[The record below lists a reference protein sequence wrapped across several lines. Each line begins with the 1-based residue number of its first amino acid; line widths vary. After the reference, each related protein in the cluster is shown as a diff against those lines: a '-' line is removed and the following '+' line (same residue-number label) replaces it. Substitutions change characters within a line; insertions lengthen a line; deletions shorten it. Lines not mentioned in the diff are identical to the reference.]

1 MLSTRTEFVWVD
13 GERTIH
19 FGPATDAVA
28 ALGGPGYT
36 LLTTPRAS
44 AAAPWIA
51 EAAGAVHEVGA
62 GQVHELA
69 GELLGVVGGD
79 RIVALGGGRVVDVA
93 KALAA
98 AARAGYGAAGETA
111 LGGGDPAAVG
121 APRPGVRAMAVPTT
135 LSGAEMTSGHRHAV
149 GVGESTPRVRPA
161 VVVFDP
167 ALAASQPVAELAA
180 SSLNA
185 LGHAV
190 EGPCTVRANPVA
202 TLAAHEAARLLA
214 AGWSADEPDR
224 ETLALGALL
233 AGYVIDSTGLGLH
246 HVLAQTL
253 VRVAGAG
260 HGAANAVV
268 LPHTIAAL
276 ARRRPQAIAALDA
289 AARAP
294 TGYAARAAAATRAAG
309 NVTPLDALTRRL
321 QAVAGAATLRDV
333 GVDPAV
339 LPACADAAVERPQLA
354 NTPPA
359 ADRDE
364 ILAIYEAASGHEPLQ
379 SNGQ

>member
-1 MLSTRTEFVWVD
+1 MRSFTWVD

-19 FGPATDAVA
+19 FGRGVAAEAVE

-36 LLTTPRAS
+36 LLTTQRAS
-44 AAAPWIA
+44 AAAPRVA
-51 EAAGAVHEVGA
+51 DAAGVVHLVGA

-69 GELLGVVGGD
+69 GDLLPQVSGE

-98 AARAGYGAAGETA
+98 ASGSA
-111 LGGGDPAAVG
+111 
-121 APRPGVRAMAVPTT
+121 RAMAVPTT
-135 LSGAEMTSGHRHAV
+135 LSGAEMTRGHRHAR
-149 GVGESTPRVRPA
+149 GVDESVPRVRAA

-167 ALAASQPVAELAA
+167 ALAASQPVQELAA

-190 EGPCTVRANPVA
+190 EGPCTVLANPVA

-214 AGWSADEPDR
+214 LGWAGEEPDR
-224 ETLALGALL
+224 DALALGALL

-260 HGAANAVV
+260 HGPANAAL
-268 LPHTIAAL
+268 LPHTIGAL
-276 ARRRPQAIAALDA
+276 GRRAPEAIAALTAAVTGDA
-289 AARAP
+289 ATSRGEAASGGEASSGSAAPSAR
-294 TGYAARAAAATRAAG
+294 GTRADVPRDDDLAAIALRIRARTGTAG
-309 NVTPLDALTRRL
+309 
-321 QAVAGAATLRDV
+321 LRDI
-333 GVDPAV
+333 GVDPAD
-339 LPACADAAVERPQLA
+339 LAACAQAAAKRPQLA

-359 ADRDE
+359 ADRAE
-364 ILAIYEAASGHEPLQ
+364 ILALYEDAL
-379 SNGQ
+379 

>member
-1 MLSTRTEFVWVD
+1 VREFTWVD

-19 FGPATDAVA
+19 FGPAADAVSR
-28 ALGGPGYT
+28 LGGPGYP
-36 LLTTPRAS
+36 LLTTPRAAS
-44 AAAPWIA
+44 AAPWIA
-51 EAAGAVHEVGA
+51 EAAGPVHEVGA

-69 GELLGVVGGD
+69 GSLLGVVTGD

-98 AARAGYGAAGETA
+98 AANAGYGATDGR
-111 LGGGDPAAVG
+111 AAVG
-121 APRPGVRAMAVPTT
+121 GDEAARGAPARTWPQVRAMAVPTT

-149 GVGESTPRVRPA
+149 GVDEATPRVRPA

-167 ALAASQPVAELAA
+167 ALAASQPLPELAA

-190 EGPCTVRANPVA
+190 EGPCTVKANPVA

-214 AGWSADEPDR
+214 AGWAPEEPDR

-260 HGAANAVV
+260 HGPANAAV

-276 ARRRPQAIAALDA
+276 ARRKPAAIAALDA
-289 AARAP
+289 ATSEGAETARAGRAETP
-294 TGYAARAAAATRAAG
+294 RAGGAEPARSAG
-309 NVTPLDALTRRL
+309 ALVALARRL
-321 QAVAGAATLRDV
+321 QVAAGAASLEAIGVGDTL
-333 GVDPAV
+333 
-339 LPACADAAVERPQLA
+339 LPACADAAAARPQLA

-359 ADRDE
+359 AGRDE
-364 ILAIYEAASGHEPLQ
+364 ILAIYKAAI
-379 SNGQ
+379 

>member
-1 MLSTRTEFVWVD
+1 MPDPFVWVD

-19 FGPATDAVA
+19 FGPAADAVSR
-28 ALGGPGYT
+28 LGGPGYT
-36 LLTTPRAS
+36 LLTTPRAA
-44 AAAPWIA
+44 AAAPWIVA
-51 EAAGAVHEVGA
+51 AAGAVHDVGA

-69 GELLGVVGGD
+69 GALLGVVTGE

-98 AARAGYGAAGETA
+98 ASK
-111 LGGGDPAAVG
+111 
-121 APRPGVRAMAVPTT
+121 VRAMAVPTT

-149 GVGESTPRVRPA
+149 GVDEATPRVRPA

-167 ALAASQPVAELAA
+167 ALAASQPLPELAA

-190 EGPCTVRANPVA
+190 EGPCTVKANPVA

-214 AGWSADEPDR
+214 AGWAPDEPDR

-260 HGAANAVV
+260 HGAANAAV

-276 ARRRPQAIAALDA
+276 ARRKPDEIAAFGDV
-289 AARAP
+289 
-294 TGYAARAAAATRAAG
+294 AG
-309 NVTPLDALTRRL
+309 LARRL
-321 QAVAGAATLRDV
+321 QVVAGAVSLEAI
-333 GVDPAV
+333 GVDAAV
-339 LPACADAAVERPQLA
+339 LPACADAAAARPQLA

-359 ADRDE
+359 AGRDE
-364 ILAIYEAASGHEPLQ
+364 ILAIYEAAL
-379 SNGQ
+379 

>member
-1 MLSTRTEFVWVD
+1 VRSTPFVWAD

-19 FGPATDAVA
+19 FGPAASAVEW
-28 ALGGPGYT
+28 LGGPGYT
-36 LLTTPRAS
+36 LLTTPRAA
-44 AAAPWIA
+44 AAAPWVV
-51 EAAGAVHEVGA
+51 EGAAAVHEVGG

-69 GELLGVVGGD
+69 GELLGTVSGD

-98 AARAGYGAAGETA
+98 AARAGV
-111 LGGGDPAAVG
+111 GGGSG
-121 APRPGVRAMAVPTT
+121 APGAPASRRDVRAMAVPTT

-149 GVGESTPRVRPA
+149 GVDEATPRVRPA

-167 ALAASQPVAELAA
+167 ALAASQPVPELAA
-180 SSLNA
+180 SALNA

-202 TLAAHEAARLLA
+202 TLAAREAARLIA
-214 AGWSADEPDR
+214 AGWAADDPDR

-260 HGAANAVV
+260 HGPANAVV

-276 ARRRPQAIAALDA
+276 ARRAPEAIAALDA
-289 AARAP
+289 AVAGEAVRGDSAP
-294 TGYAARAAAATRAAG
+294 ASDSL
-309 NVTPLDALTRRL
+309 VALARRL
-321 QAVAGAATLRDV
+321 QGFARVTTLREI
-333 GVDPAV
+333 GVDPAD
-339 LPACADAAVERPQLA
+339 LPKCAAAAAARPQLA

-364 ILAIYEAASGHEPLQ
+364 ILSIYEAAR
-379 SNGQ
+379 